1 MAIRSACAVVFPF
14 DLFGNA
20 GTGAGAQLLADVLQE
35 AIDDTALE
43 TQPTRPQA
51 YTKSLTIE
59 EFPFETLHDVSQWRD
74 TGRAAV
80 RAARTEADFTLWLAG
95 NHLGVLP
102 LYEELGPDA
111 LVIQFDA
118 HLDCY
123 DLHDTTPE
131 LSHGNW
137 LLHAQSA
144 LPKIVNVGHRDL
156 FLKPKAIR
164 NTFAAVFPAEEL
176 MTNMSE
182 VLAQLRQLTAHAKQV
197 WFDLDTDVL
206 DPAFAPA
213 VHQATPFGLTPQQ
226 LLSIMLALWSD
237 RVVGVSVSEFDPGR
251 DDRDRTLQLLGWL
264 LERLL
269 LRQAEASGKPSR

>member
-1 MAIRSACAVVFPF
+1 MASRSASAVVFPF

-35 AIDDTALE
+35 AIDDTAQE
-43 TQPTRPQA
+43 TRPTRPQA
-51 YTKSLTIE
+51 YTEALTIE
-59 EFPFETLHDVSQWRD
+59 EIPFETLQDVSQWRD
-74 TGRAAV
+74 TGRAAAQ
-80 RAARTEADFTLWLAG
+80 AALAEADFTLWLAG

-102 LYEELGPDA
+102 LYEELGPDT

-137 LLHAQSA
+137 LLHADSP
-144 LPKIVNVGHRDL
+144 LPKVVNVGHRDL
-156 FLKPKAIR
+156 FLKPGAIR
-164 NTFAAVFPAEEL
+164 KQFAATFPAEEL
-176 MTNMSE
+176 AMDAGT
-182 VLAQLRQLTAHAKQV
+182 VLAQLRQLTTQAKRI

-226 LLSIMLALWSD
+226 LLSIMLTLWSD
-237 RVVGVSVSEFDPGR
+237 RVAGVSISEFDPGR

-269 LRQAEASGKPSR
+269 LRQAGA